1 MASENERLA
10 ESLLHSNDVVNGKA
24 RAPLKVATA
33 QAFAALA
40 VADAIERLAAA
51 VEALN
56 R

>member
-10 ESLLHSNDVVNGKA
+10 ETLLNSNDVVNGKA
-24 RAPLKVATA
+24 RAPYKIATA

-40 VADAIERLAAA
+40 IADAIERLAAA